1 MNRPQGPQHDPNA
14 APPTP
19 PGGEPPVLP
28 EPVITRR
35 SGWLPS
41 LVWLVPLVAA
51 PIGIGLV
58 VKSVLERGPEITI
71 SFKSA

>member
-41 LVWLVPLVAA
+41 LAWLA
-51 PIGIGLV
+51 PPGRAPACGA
-58 VKSVLERGPEITI
+58 RAGA
-71 SFKSA
+71 F

>member
-14 APPTP
+14 APPPP

-41 LVWLVPLVAA
+41 LVWLAPLRA
-51 PIGIGLV
+51 PPGRV
-58 VKSVLERGPEITI
+58 RARAKHVRG
-71 SFKSA
+71 A